1 MLISTLR
8 FAESVMSFKSH
19 LKMHL
24 LLKSRLYI
32 YCVLQLFTILT
43 LVMSFSPV
51 NKYLKG
57 TVHPKIKRY
66 IFSLYLLLLFFFLF
80 FFFFLPCFGGTGH
93 RDVCLL
99 CNIREQNGTQLVT
112 LKAQTKETFEK
123 LSKLSNVSVQKS

>member
-1 MLISTLR
+1 
-8 FAESVMSFKSH
+8 
-19 LKMHL
+19 MHL

-80 FFFFLPCFGGTGH
+80 FFCHVLEVLAIEMSAFC
-93 RDVCLL
+93 V
-99 CNIREQNGTQLVT
+99 I
-112 LKAQTKETFEK
+112 
-123 LSKLSNVSVQKS
+123 